1 MKTQVYNLEGQAVSE
16 VDLPDTV
23 FGREWNPDL
32 VHQVVLSLR
41 ANARRPWAHAKGRG
55 EVRGG
60 GIKPWKQKGTG
71 RARHGSIRSPI
82 WVGGGV
88 SHGPNKER
96 SYEVKINKK
105 MLRAAVWSV
114 LSKRLADGELRV
126 VELLPREILKTKDLV
141 KSLSSILS
149 VRHALLISPAE
160 NKNIYRASRNI
171 PRVKSVP
178 AASLNVIDLL
188 KFRQILMDKSAVDE
202 IVKTGGK

>member
-1 MKTQVYNLEGQAVSE
+1 MKTQVYNLEGQAISE
-16 VDLPDTV
+16 VDLPDAV
-23 FGREWNPDL
+23 FGRKWNPDL

-82 WVGGGV
+82 WKGGGV

-105 MLRAAVWSV
+105 MLRAALGSV
-114 LSKRLADGELRV
+114 LSKRLADGELRI
-126 VELLPREILKTKDLV
+126 VESLPREILKTKDLV

-149 VRHALLISPAE
+149 LRNALLVSPAG

-171 PRVKSVP
+171 PKVKSVP
-178 AASLNVIDLL
+178 ADSLNVLDLL
-188 KFRQILMDKSAVDE
+188 KFRQILMDRSAVAE
-202 IVKTGGK
+202 ISKSN